1 MMTPAS
7 WIALIGII
15 FTAIGAIV
23 TITAA
28 IRGFKEELLQTTLAY
43 ERKLTQMDA
52 GLRAAMT
59 EMGFYVRDNY
69 VQNEVFHKMIDMAA
83 AANENQFRALTETM
97 NRLNDKLDVIQKEI
111 LQRA

>member
-1 MMTPAS
+1 MTPSTWVALAAV
-7 WIALIGII
+7 ILTLIGS
-15 FTAIGAIV
+15 IV
-23 TITAA
+23 TITAFV
-28 IRGFKEELLQTTLAY
+28 RGFKEDLLQTTLAY

-52 GLRAAMT
+52 GLRAIMT

>member
-1 MMTPAS
+1 MTPAT
-7 WIALIGII
+7 WIALIGVLLS
-15 FTAIGAIV
+15 AIGAII
-23 TITAA
+23 TITIA
-28 IRGFKEELLQTTLAY
+28 IRGFKEDLLQTTLAY
-43 ERKLTQMDA
+43 ERKLTQADA
-52 GLRAAMT
+52 GLRAVMT

-69 VQNEVFHKMIDMAA
+69 VHNDVFHKMIDMAA